1 MDTDLK
7 KHSSTNKFPFLDTCW
22 YVSNTDE
29 VEVVLLGVVDD
40 EGVDGEDAEDVV
52 DLVVGEVVL
61 QPAGEAD
68 KVDDL
73 PAVLAGHLVELVV
86 VVHEEGNEVV
96 DLGVAPLQEEDAH
109 GEDGVV
115 VGAGLVEPGD
125 LYVHLKGGFAFVKE
139 DTLLGK
145 RRSK

>member
-1 MDTDLK
+1 M
-7 KHSSTNKFPFLDTCW
+7 
-22 YVSNTDE
+22 
-29 VEVVLLGVVDD
+29 DD

-52 DLVVGEVVL
+52 DLVVGEVML
-61 QPAGEAD
+61 EPAREAD

-86 VVHEEGNEVV
+86 VVHEEGDEVV
-96 DLGVAPLQEEDAH
+96 DLGVAPLQEEDPH

-125 LYVHLKGGFAFVKE
+125 LDVHLKSGFAFVKE
-139 DTLLGK
+139 DALLGK
-145 RRSK
+145 DAQNEYGL

>member
-1 MDTDLK
+1 M
-7 KHSSTNKFPFLDTCW
+7 
-22 YVSNTDE
+22 
-29 VEVVLLGVVDD
+29 DD

-61 QPAGEAD
+61 QPAREAD

-86 VVHEEGNEVV
+86 VVHEEGDEVV
-96 DLGVAPLQEEDAH
+96 DLGVAPLQEEDPH

-125 LYVHLKGGFAFVKE
+125 LDVHLKSGFAFVKE

-145 RRSK
+145 GAQN